1 MITKITGENY
11 MSITQSEDR
20 EIQYIYSLRFDLKKR
35 MKKAIKRTGLSRA
48 EINVKVAKAAGKFTD
63 GKSHLD
69 YMTSMKYYL
78 ANGDIGQTQY
88 ERIAKLIDRL

>member
-1 MITKITGENY
+1 
-11 MSITQSEDR
+11 MSIAQSEDR

-35 MKKAIKRTGLSRA
+35 VKKAVKRTGLTRA
-48 EINVKVAKAAGKFTD
+48 DISVKVAKAAGKFTD

-78 ANGDIGQTQY
+78 ENGDMNQDQH